1 MNSSSFPKIDKILP
15 YNFLAERLVLGSILT
30 NPEVI
35 VIVSQHLNMET
46 FYLKSHQIIYKGAL
60 ILYSEGKK
68 IDYITLTT
76 WLQDNKF
83 SDYIEDLSIIADFV
97 NQISTSVFLEDYIA
111 LIYEKYLR
119 RLLIDLGYGIIE
131 SGYSTEV
138 PLEQIFSKIEQK
150 LLILNEHKQKKFFSS
165 SAEVLSQILLEIKER
180 LKTVQLPGLTSSFSD
195 LDAITQGFHNSDL
208 IIIAG
213 RPSMGKTAFSL
224 ALAKNIATK
233 FKIGVAFF
241 SLEMTKQ
248 QLLYRLLS
256 TETLI
261 SHTRLRSGRISK
273 NEWLT
278 INEAIDKLSNLS
290 LFIDDTPTISV
301 PEIHFK
307 IKRLKQENQQ
317 QLGLIFVDYLQLL
330 EDVEKNENRVQ
341 ELSRITRSLKK
352 LARELNV
359 PVIVLSQLSRNVENR
374 TNKRPMLSD
383 LRESGSI
390 EQDADVVIMLY
401 RDEYYNTNTSEKNII
416 EIILAKQ
423 RNGPVGTAKLKFD
436 PQFLYFENNSTYK
449 KFS

>member
-1 MNSSSFPKIDKILP
+1 MSSSSTFKVDKILP

-30 NPEVI
+30 NPEAI
-35 VIVSQHLNMET
+35 VIVSQHLNIET

-60 ILYSEGKK
+60 VLYGEGKK
-68 IDYITLTT
+68 IDYITITT
-76 WLQDNKF
+76 WLQDNKL
-83 SDYIEDLSIIADFV
+83 SEYIEDLSLIADFV
-97 NQISTSVFLEDYIA
+97 NQVSAISFLEDYIA

-131 SGYSTEV
+131 SGYSTEI
-138 PLEQIFSKIEQK
+138 PLEKIFSRIEQK
-150 LLILNEHKQKKFFSS
+150 LLILTEQKQKKVFSS
-165 SAEVLSQILLEIKER
+165 SAEILTQVLGEIKQR
-180 LKTVQLPGLTSSFSD
+180 LKTAQLPGLISSFSD
-195 LDAITQGFHNSDL
+195 LDALTQGFHNSDL

-224 ALAKNIATK
+224 AIAKNIAMK
-233 FKIGVAFF
+233 FNLGTAFF

-256 TETLI
+256 TETHI

-273 NEWLT
+273 DEWLT
-278 INEAIDKLSNLS
+278 INDGIDTLSNLS
-290 LFIDDTPTISV
+290 LYIDDTPNISV
-301 PEIHFK
+301 AEMHFK
-307 IKRLKQENQQ
+307 IKKLKQENDIP
-317 QLGLIFVDYLQLL
+317 LGIIFVDYLQLL
-330 EDVEKNENRVQ
+330 EDVSKTDNRVQ
-341 ELSRITRSLKK
+341 ELSKITRSLKK

-359 PVIVLSQLSRNVENR
+359 PIIVLSQLSRNVETR

-401 RDEYYNTNTSEKNII
+401 RDEYYYSNTTEKNII
-416 EIILAKQ
+416 ELILAKQ

-436 PQFLYFENNSTYK
+436 PQYLYFENNI
-449 KFS
+449 

>member
-1 MNSSSFPKIDKILP
+1 MNSASFSKLEKTLP

-30 NPEVI
+30 NPEAI
-35 VIVSQHLNMET
+35 IIVSQHLNIET

-60 ILYSEGKK
+60 VLYGEGKT

-76 WLQDNKF
+76 WLQDHKLT
-83 SDYIEDLSIIADFV
+83 DYIEDLSMIADFL
-97 NQISTSVFLEDYIA
+97 NQVVGIGYLEDYIA

-119 RLLIDLGYGIIE
+119 RLLIDLGYSIIE
-131 SGYSTEV
+131 SGYLTEI
-138 PLEQIFSKIEQK
+138 PLEKIFSKIEHK
-150 LLILNEHKQKKFFSS
+150 FLLLNDRNQKKLFSS
-165 SAEVLSQILLEIKER
+165 SAEVLTQILGEIKER
-180 LKTVQLPGLTSSFSD
+180 LKTSQLPGLTSSFPD

-224 ALAKNIATK
+224 TLAKNIATK
-233 FKIGVAFF
+233 FNTGIAFF
-241 SLEMTKQ
+241 SLEMTRQ

-273 NEWLT
+273 TEWLT
-278 INEAIDKLSNLS
+278 INDSIDSLSNLA
-290 LFIDDTPTISV
+290 LYIDDTPNVSV
-301 PEIHFK
+301 SEMHFK
-307 IKRLKQENQQ
+307 IKKLKQEHDGN
-317 QLGLIFVDYLQLL
+317 LGVVFVDYLQLL
-330 EDVEKNENRVQ
+330 EEHEKNDNRVQ
-341 ELSRITRSLKK
+341 ELSKITRSLKK

-359 PVIVLSQLSRNVENR
+359 PIIVLSQLSRNVETR

-401 RDEYYNTNTSEKNII
+401 RDEYYNANTTDKNII

-436 PQFLYFENNSTYK
+436 PQYLSFDNN
-449 KFS
+449 F